1 MKIVIAYCSPA
12 GSTRHVA
19 EVIHNCFIQHN
30 VDAVM
35 LDLAKSHNQSEA
47 LEVIKTADQKVCLFM
62 GSPVYR
68 DVAIPPVMNFIEQ
81 LPQSDKNYAVPFVTW
96 GQACSGVALW
106 QMSAALMKKG
116 FRIAGAAKVV
126 ALHSMMW
133 LADDPAG
140 KGHPDDSDRHKIE
153 ALVDKLHSRFD
164 SDDVPVLSLDDLDYQ
179 PPELAAKMKNKINT
193 PWHIIPKNVDSEAC
207 TQCGICEEE
216 CPVDAV
222 ILNPYPEFNQNCIDC
237 FNCIR
242 LCPENAIVSSVSI
255 NDIEDHIRKRV
266 RTINERPLTQTFIV

>member
-19 EVIHNCFIQHN
+19 EVIEEGFSQRKTN
-30 VDAVM
+30 VIM
-35 LDLAKSHNQSEA
+35 LDLAKNHNRPAA
-47 LEVIKTADQKVCLFM
+47 LDVIKTGDQKMCLFI

-68 DVAIPPVMNFIEQ
+68 DVAIPPVMNFIEA
-81 LPQSDKNYAVPFVTW
+81 LPQLEGSYAVPFVTW

-106 QMSAALMKKG
+106 QMGAALMKKG

-133 LADDPAG
+133 LVDDPAG
-140 KGHPDDSDRHKIE
+140 RGHPDDTDRHEIE
-153 ALVDKLHSRFD
+153 VLVDKLHPRFE
-164 SDDVPVLSLDDLDYQ
+164 SDDVPELSLDDLDYQ
-179 PPELAAKMKNKINT
+179 PPERAAETKNKINT
-193 PWHIIPKNVDSEAC
+193 PWHIIPKKVDSKAC

-216 CPVDAV
+216 CPVNAV
-222 ILNPYPEFNQNCIDC
+222 ALKPYPEFKQNCIDC

-242 LCPENAIVSSVSI
+242 LCPEDAITSSVSMNQI
-255 NDIEDHIRKRV
+255 ANHIRARV
-266 RTINERPLTQTFIV
+266 GTINERPLTQIFIA